1 MSEPFQRTLFPG
13 TAVICGRALPPL
25 TFWRLQCLQAI
36 SSPFLGAS
44 AETEVTLADL
54 LLALRAVNTVNLVP
68 PVLRPTLK
76 DRWLYRRRK
85 RNRAW
90 FEHQAAL
97 FLQWLSLHQLRPE
110 LWQSEDNEGRAI
122 TAPLIL
128 SQIAGLMDAGMTHA
142 EAWDTA
148 PGYAAWLLTA
158 RAERDSDRVK
168 FATEEDEEINRMCDE
183 LALRDES
190 EIIAQAKLDLPPETF
205 EAWLS
210 ARTALPV
217 SPSPRPPV

>member
-36 SSPFLGAS
+36 ASPFLAPDADS
-44 AETEVTLADL
+44 QVTLADL

-76 DRWLYRRRK
+76 DRLLYRFRR
-85 RNRAW
+85 RSRAY
-90 FEHQAAL
+90 FEAQAAL
-97 FLQWLSLHQLRPE
+97 FLEWLSLHQLRPE

-122 TAPLIL
+122 TAPPIL
-128 SQIAGLMDAGMTHA
+128 SHIAGLMDAGMTHA

-190 EIIAQAKLDLPPETF
+190 EIIAQAKLDLAPATF
-205 EAWLS
+205 DAWLS
-210 ARTALPV
+210 ARTSLPV
-217 SPSPRPPV
+217 SESPRPPV